1 MVVTCECRRK
11 RNSELYG
18 RKREGMSVVRLA
30 FSSTYITEFLGD
42 SHWSLSNTAKAFML
56 ARKAET

>member
-1 MVVTCECRRK
+1 
-11 RNSELYG
+11 
-18 RKREGMSVVRLA
+18 MSVVRVA
-30 FSSTYITEFLGD
+30 FSSTYITEFLDD